1 MSKKDK
7 VKHNDKI
14 ESNGKV
20 TEAIEVLK
28 VQLQKHS
35 EQSEYHKM
43 MATKAQGALEVLLQ
57 LHPDKEAEEMVVNAG
72 AKEDHQE
79 ASIAN

>member
-14 ESNGKV
+14 ESNGKA
-20 TEAIEVLK
+20 TEVIEVLK
-28 VQLQKHS
+28 VQLQEHLQKT
-35 EQSEYHKM
+35 EYHKT

-57 LHPDKEAEEMVVNAG
+57 MHPDKEAEEMVANTET
-72 AKEDHQE
+72 KDNHQE
-79 ASIAN
+79 ASVAN